1 MKRIF
6 TSLSLVIGISVIA
19 HAQVVIENH
28 VPPFGTNYSLFQI
41 TNTIN
46 QATPGAN
53 QTWDYSAAAL
63 TTVITFSIVDPAGL
77 PASIKDSVPN
87 ADWAEKINLGTPEL
101 APYAFYENKTTC
113 YVKTGTKSSGSNPV
127 EKANDTAIV
136 FGHAYDSIIYY
147 GMNRHYAGYGTLKVS
162 TKTYNNVA
170 MIKSYATGTTDTLIQ
185 FHQFLP
191 HWQLLMSYANMNGTI
206 SNKYYWEPTA
216 STNGMDNL
224 SANPVS
230 LYPNPAKD
238 RLTIDLNQTAATAQ
252 VTVYDITG
260 KSILQANAVQTQLL
274 HLDLHHLVKGLY
286 TVEVSADGKK
296 SFNKLMLQ

>member
-6 TSLSLVIGISVIA
+6 TSILLAFGISVAA

-63 TTVITFSIVDPAGL
+63 TTVISFSIVDPAGL
-77 PASIKDSVPN
+77 PAQIKDSVPN
-87 ADWAEKINLGTPEL
+87 ADWAEKINMGTPEL

-127 EKANDTAIV
+127 EKTNDTAIV
-136 FGHAYDSIIYY
+136 FGHAYDSVIYY

-162 TKTYNNVA
+162 TETYNNVA
-170 MIKSYATGTTDTLIQ
+170 MIKSYATGTTDTLVQ

-206 SNKYYWEPTA
+206 SNKYYWKPTA
-216 STNGMDNL
+216 STNGLENL
-224 SANPVS
+224 TVNPVS
-230 LYPNPAKD
+230 MYPNPATD
-238 RLTIDLNQTAATAQ
+238 RLTLDLHQTMTEAQ
-252 VTVYDITG
+252 VIVFDITG
-260 KSILQANAVQTQLL
+260 KRVLQANASQTQTM
-274 HLDLHHLVKGLY
+274 HLDLQNLIQGIY
-286 TVEVSADGKK
+286 TVEVMADGNK
-296 SFNKLMLQ
+296 SYHKLILQ